1 MNYRIHNTISREME
15 LCRVDR
21 YNVTQRISQYLQENH
36 ISVDQVERDLGMERG
51 RLSCASGMELGA
63 AEFLEL
69 CHYLNVPPESF
80 RG

>member
-1 MNYRIHNTISREME
+1 ME

-21 YNVTQRISQYLQENH
+21 YNVTQRISQYLRENH
-36 ISVDQVERDLGMERG
+36 ISVEQVERDLGMERG
-51 RLSCASGMELGA
+51 RLSYAGGTELEA

-80 RG
+80 RVNTEE